1 MTETRTRWRDKPKLK
16 YSTVNTK
23 TGHLMTVNYREAKWT
38 KTFKFSARTQGYSQS
53 KYAQL
58 YKHKHCYKVNWNLSS
73 SLEYLSSWLATTE
86 KKGNS
91 VWQPAEWCR
100 APSQSGS
107 HGNQA
112 SEQAFEMQN
121 KRMTKCGPCPLF
133 LLLSAPTASAD
144 TPTLHAERLRWRQR
158 QM

>member
-1 MTETRTRWRDKPKLK
+1 ML
-16 YSTVNTK
+16 
-23 TGHLMTVNYREAKWT
+23 
-38 KTFKFSARTQGYSQS
+38 KFSARRQGCSQS

-58 YKHKHCYKVNWNLSS
+58 YKHKHCSNANWNPSS

-91 VWQPAEWCR
+91 VWQPAERCR

-112 SEQAFEMQN
+112 SEQAFKMQN
-121 KRMTKCGPCPLF
+121 KRMTKCSPCPLF
-133 LLLSAPTASAD
+133 LLLSAPTASAH
-144 TPTLHAERLRWRQR
+144 TPTPHAERLRWRRR
-158 QM
+158 QMQKITQMTGEMEREEIDRKMGFF